1 MNYIS
6 KDTRPKLSFFGYFQ
20 TLLRLSGVGDST
32 EAAAIGALEREKK
45 LREKDRGVTA
55 SFVELSVIGSEV
67 LKISAPLWQ
76 RYNFNSNL
84 KVDFVDIPFKK
95 AFNKVGFLFCSP

>member
-32 EAAAIGALEREKK
+32 EAAAIGALEREKS
-45 LREKDRGVTA
+45 RERPRGVTA
-55 SFVELSVIGSEV
+55 SFVELSVIGFGSV
-67 LKISAPLWQ
+67 L
-76 RYNFNSNL
+76 
-84 KVDFVDIPFKK
+84 
-95 AFNKVGFLFCSP
+95 